1 MVQLLQQRQEARV
14 TAYQC
19 QAKRTTRFAIIQQDL
34 CKVERQVLENAINTL
49 AGSGNWYTLNSL
61 LGPGHHVTTVGATA
75 YVTRCQ
81 RVQAAQIEYHNC
93 TQEMPVRLA
102 SSNNTVKFADPI
114 SFTLSNYATIIPC
127 DPVAPPRWNI
137 DGHWYCATPT
147 VEPCGAPKELKPKTQ
162 EFKDED
168 FVTGLGHNIYS
179 TAQIRQHRLTERI
192 YHSREAQA
200 IIGSYHANE
209 RGSIGPDG
217 IWRFRTGLSGET
229 IFQLEQGVL
238 AKVSFLTPA
247 IGCAWPWIAS
257 IGLILAMTQALAG
270 CVARM
275 YLVYRTKGFGVW
287 LIPAALGMAF
297 TLLAIPWTAVRSIWR
312 NLRKGQG
319 LDVQCKTLEEREQ
332 NLRGPGPRTKKT
344 RLYPNIS
351 WADKLDEDIEE
362 MIEPPYKKTIVGV
375 PLREMSPFLR
385 S

>member
-1 MVQLLQQRQEARV
+1 
-14 TAYQC
+14 
-19 QAKRTTRFAIIQQDL
+19 
-34 CKVERQVLENAINTL
+34 
-49 AGSGNWYTLNSL
+49 
-61 LGPGHHVTTVGATA
+61 
-75 YVTRCQ
+75 
-81 RVQAAQIEYHNC
+81 
-93 TQEMPVRLA
+93 
-102 SSNNTVKFADPI
+102 
-114 SFTLSNYATIIPC
+114 
-127 DPVAPPRWNI
+127 
-137 DGHWYCATPT
+137 
-147 VEPCGAPKELKPKTQ
+147 
-162 EFKDED
+162 
-168 FVTGLGHNIYS
+168 
-179 TAQIRQHRLTERI
+179 
-192 YHSREAQA
+192 
-200 IIGSYHANE
+200 
-209 RGSIGPDG
+209 
-217 IWRFRTGLSGET
+217 
-229 IFQLEQGVL
+229 
-238 AKVSFLTPA
+238 
-247 IGCAWPWIAS
+247 
-257 IGLILAMTQALAG
+257 MTQALAG